1 MKRFLILLAAI
12 ALPASAVWSNKPKT
26 LNAVEDAY
34 PAISPDGRT
43 MVFQSNRLRRVALFF
58 ADADGANPRLFID
71 PGHEP
76 VSPNWSPD
84 GRHIT
89 YAGTIDG
96 DSEVFIVDVATKSSR
111 RLTSS
116 KSDDSHPIFSPDG
129 QRIYFSSN
137 RHTPDMS
144 IPWGRQWNDTFS
156 IRLDGSDIR
165 QHTNC
170 RAACTYPAPSPDG
183 KQLAYRKLAPE
194 PGLQWG
200 FYTMP
205 LNSQIYVSNI
215 DGSNER
221 VLASD
226 PAFDGWPAW
235 SPDGRLIAFAS
246 NRAGP
251 AGIGNIW
258 LIRPD
263 GSGLTALTTG
273 EEISHTQP
281 RWAPDSSKIYV
292 AQGWDQ
298 TGAIGVIDVPSSVAA
313 KP

>member
-1 MKRFLILLAAI
+1 MKRLLPALACL
-12 ALPASAVWSNKPKT
+12 ALPTAAVLANQPKT
-26 LNAVEDAY
+26 LNAVEDSY

-43 MVFQSNRLRRVALFF
+43 MVFHSNRLGRIALFL
-58 ADADGANPRLFID
+58 ADADGANLRLFID

-76 VSPNWSPD
+76 VSANWSPD

-89 YAGTIDG
+89 YSGTIEG
-96 DSEVFIVDVATKSSR
+96 DAEVFIVDIGTKAIR

-144 IPWGRQWNDTFS
+144 IPSGRQWNDTFS

-170 RAACTYPAPSPDG
+170 KAVCTYPAPSPDG
-183 KQLAYRKLAPE
+183 KLLAYRKLAAE

-200 FYTMP
+200 LYTMP
-205 LNSQIYVSNI
+205 LNSEIYVSNI

-235 SPDGRLIAFAS
+235 SPDGRMIAFAS

-263 GSGLTALTTG
+263 GSGLMALTTG
-273 EEISHTQP
+273 KEISHVQP
-281 RWAPDSSKIYV
+281 RWSPDSKKIYV
-292 AQGWDQ
+292 AQGWNE
-298 TGAIGVIDVPSSVAA
+298 TGAIGVIDVPNASDSQ
-313 KP
+313 P